1 MEETITIAT
10 LTLTG
15 LLTIERLLKNCAPN
29 FFASCTGLRHA
40 DFECA
45 KCLSASLDYANTPAS
60 SSLNIAQDLP
70 LARPSQSNEHKDTH
84 AAHETHRLSLDDL
97 RDILENKPIDK
108 PVNEPELNIAS
119 KA

>member
-45 KCLSASLDYANTPAS
+45 KCLSASLDYANSPAS
-60 SSLNIAQDLP
+60 SSLNIANP
-70 LARPSQSNEHKDTH
+70 LARPSQSNEHKEAH

-97 RDILENKPIDK
+97 RDILENKP
-108 PVNEPELNIAS
+108 VNEPELNIAS